1 MKKVTKHD
9 FLRAKGEI
17 NAVFEDE
24 NIIIINKPVGVIVHE
39 DKSEFVDTLINRT
52 KKYLYDKG
60 EYNPEAENSFA
71 PALCNRID
79 RNTEGLVIAAK
90 NFAALTEV
98 NRIIKNRELIKKYLL
113 ICHDRLPK
121 NTDKLTHFLLKDSDR
136 NMVFAV
142 KPDREGAQTA
152 ILYYNLIEKKEHYS
166 LAEVKL
172 VTGRTHQIRVQ
183 FKAIGHPLLGD
194 TKYGKATTIA
204 GKKLVRQQL
213 CSYSLTLNP
222 PEDSF
227 LSYLS
232 GREFKIER
240 VSFLDSV
247 WKKI

>member
-1 MKKVTKHD
+1 M
-9 FLRAKGEI
+9 RAKGQI
-17 NAVFEDE
+17 NAVYEDE
-24 NIIIINKPVGVIVHE
+24 NILIINKPVGVIVHE
-39 DKSEFVDTLINRT
+39 DKNEFIDTLINRT
-52 KKYLYDKG
+52 KKYLFDKG
-60 EYNPEAENSFA
+60 EYNPEDENSFS

-90 NFAALTEV
+90 NFAALTEI
-98 NRIIKNRELIKKYLL
+98 NRIIKERELIKKYLL
-113 ICHDRLPK
+113 ICHGALPK
-121 NTDKLTHFLLKDSDR
+121 KTDKLTHYLLKDSDK

-142 KPDREGAQTA
+142 KPEREGAQIA
-152 ILYYNLIEKKEHYS
+152 ILHYNLIEKKQNYS

-204 GKKLVRQQL
+204 QNKLVRQQL

-222 PEDSF
+222 PENSLF
-227 LSYLS
+227 SYLS
-232 GREFKIER
+232 GREFRIEK